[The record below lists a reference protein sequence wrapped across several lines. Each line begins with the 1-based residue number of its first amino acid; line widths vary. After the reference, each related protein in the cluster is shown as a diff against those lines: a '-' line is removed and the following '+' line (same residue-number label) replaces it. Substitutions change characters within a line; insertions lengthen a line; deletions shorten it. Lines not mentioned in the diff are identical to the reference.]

1 MTRRQELEKL
11 LDHEFR
17 WAIRER
23 DNWTCQGGTRQ
34 CKGITY
40 KPPTRRLQ
48 CSHFVGRAERHT
60 RWDPENGDAQCGGCH
75 MFFTAHPHDHTE
87 WKRSRM
93 SPEAYDA
100 LVLRGHTTK
109 KWTVAELEEHL
120 AFLRTWRENMKK
132 VRQHG

>member
-1 MTRRQELEKL
+1 MSTRRCALVGSVTAFITSL
-11 LDHEFR
+11 LIGAAHS
-17 WAIRER
+17 
-23 DNWTCQGGTRQ
+23 Q
-34 CKGITY
+34 
-40 KPPTRRLQ
+40 
-48 CSHFVGRAERHT
+48 
-60 RWDPENGDAQCGGCH
+60 
-75 MFFTAHPHDHTE
+75 TASLRPVAV
-87 WKRSRM
+87 RM